1 MAVLKYKSGNEIKT
15 IPLTKSGTSGVSSV
29 NGKTGKVT
37 GVYDVDNQPPYP
49 VKSVNGKTGA
59 VTGLYSAENKPPY
72 PVTSVNGKTGD
83 VTGLYSEEN
92 KPPYP
97 VTSVNGKTGAVTGL
111 YDQNNQP
118 PYPVTSVNGK
128 TGAVLTDFFENSLEY
143 SIGLVVPPGLSIIYD
158 IPILTSGSLT
168 KGNTIVAH
176 VHVSGL
182 GNYDSIDPISVIAY
196 NNYLQATPCW
206 ENDGFSITF
215 TSQAIEGGITN
226 ISCEVVVYSKVQF
239 TIQSIEV
246 N

>member
-29 NGKTGKVT
+29 NGKTGSVT

-72 PVTSVNGKTGD
+72 PVK
-83 VTGLYSEEN
+83 
-92 KPPYP
+92 
-97 VTSVNGKTGAVTGL
+97 
-111 YDQNNQP
+111 
-118 PYPVTSVNGK
+118 SVNGK
-128 TGAVLTDFFENSLEY
+128 TGAVLIDFFENSFTY
-143 SIGLVVPPGLSIIYD
+143 STGLVVPSGLSIIYD

-176 VHVSGL
+176 VHVTGVGAS
-182 GNYDSIDPISVIAY
+182 DSIEPISVIVY
-196 NNYLQATPCW
+196 NNYLQATTCW
-206 ENDGFSITF
+206 ESDGFSITF

-226 ISCEVVVYSKVQF
+226 ISCEVIVYSKVQF